1 MNKFLTPERRGPL
14 LIVALAI
21 IIMVPAAIFGV
32 PRGNDLPHHYRMAT
46 SLHQSLSDGAL
57 YPGWNNLASY
67 GYGDVS
73 FRFYPPLLY
82 YLLSLGRALA
92 GGWYY
97 GSILIFT
104 LLTAA
109 GGLGVYY
116 WAKAMLPR
124 KQAVWAGIFY
134 LIAPFHVNEFYQ
146 ACLLTQYAA
155 GAVLP
160 FAFAFAERV
169 CRRGAARECIG
180 LAVSYALL
188 VLTHLPLAVIGSVA
202 LAIYS
207 IARLNRARAASTLAR
222 LAVSVAA
229 ALAASAFFWFT
240 MVSELSWM
248 RGGSSQAGLWFDYRY
263 NFLFGKVFDGSN
275 TWWANILGSMTV
287 LMLLPALAL
296 LGKRQ
301 RGAAHPALKAVGL
314 VAVLSLLMTLPV
326 SEPVW
331 QVLAPLQRV
340 EFPWR
345 WLTILSMSGP
355 VALAAT
361 IDYWKAKASSPRRSW
376 ALLAFAPVVITTAFT
391 AFQIIRPASFVEQ
404 GYFEPFA
411 EKIASSKSLPIWLP
425 AWADDAPR
433 RATDNLEIAGR
444 EFIVESWERERR
456 VFRVGE
462 GAATDARVRTFY
474 YPHWVASS
482 DAGALQTRAGDDG
495 ALIVSLPERPATVT
509 IQFQEPPRRLWSII
523 VSIASWIIMLGALPA
538 LRNKRR
544 VSGASYDNPLQQQL
558 SATRIAA
565 VPPDTTRHV

>member
-1 MNKFLTPERRGPL
+1 
-14 LIVALAI
+14 
-21 IIMVPAAIFGV
+21 MVPAVIYGI

-46 SLHQSLSDGAL
+46 SLYQSLSDGAF

-73 FRFYPPLLY
+73 FRFYPPALY
-82 YLLSLGRALA
+82 YLLALGRALA

-116 WAKAMLPR
+116 WAKTMLPR

-169 CRRGAARECIG
+169 CRRGSARECIG
-180 LAVSYALL
+180 LALSYALL

-207 IARLNRARAASTLAR
+207 IARLNRARAVSTLVK
-222 LAVSVAA
+222 LAVSVTA
-229 ALAASAFFWFT
+229 ALAASAFYWVT
-240 MVSELSWM
+240 MISELSWM
-248 RGGSSQAGLWFDYRY
+248 KGGSSQAGLWFDYRY

-275 TWWANILGSMTV
+275 TWWANILGSITV

-296 LGKRQ
+296 LGKRE
-301 RGAAHPALKAVGL
+301 RVAAHPALKAVGL
-314 VAVLSLLMTLPV
+314 IAALSLLMALPV
-326 SEPVW
+326 SEPIW
-331 QVLAPLQRV
+331 RILSPLQRV

-345 WLTILSMSGP
+345 WLAILSMTGP

-361 IDYWKAKASSPRRSW
+361 IDFWKAKVSSPHRSW
-376 ALLAFAPVVITTAFT
+376 ALVASASVVVAAAFT
-391 AFQIIRPASFVEQ
+391 VFQIIRPASFTEQ
-404 GYFEPFA
+404 NNFEPFA
-411 EKIASSKSLPIWLP
+411 AKIATSKSLPIWLP

-433 RATDNLEIAGR
+433 RASANIEIAGR
-444 EFIVESWERERR
+444 EFTVESWDRERR
-456 VFRVGE
+456 VFYVGE
-462 GAATDARVRTFY
+462 GAATHARVRTFY
-474 YPHWVASS
+474 YPHWAASS
-482 DAGALQTRAGDDG
+482 SSGDLQTRADEDG

-509 IQFQEPPRRLWSII
+509 LQFQEPPRRCWSII
-523 VSIASWIIMLGALPA
+523 VSIASWVIMLGALPL
-538 LRNKRR
+538 LRNK
-544 VSGASYDNPLQQQL
+544 
-558 SATRIAA
+558 
-565 VPPDTTRHV
+565 